1 MEKENKLVYE
11 PPRLE
16 EVDLKLVFGEEVVPG
31 VSPVQPP
38 DEDPDF

>member
-1 MEKENKLVYE
+1 MEKENKLVYK

-16 EVDLKLVFGEEVVPG
+16 EVDLKLVFGEVVPG
-31 VSPVQPP
+31 VSQVQPP

>member
-16 EVDLKLVFGEEVVPG
+16 EVDLKLASGDVVPG

-38 DEDPDF
+38 DDDPDF